1 MIAASL
7 RGIRGGVGTSA
18 TLAALAYALQA
29 MEQKV
34 LVVDKCPENTLG
46 LHFNLDLTPLKAGRA
61 PHSTSNPGTRLP
73 GKSAKGCACC
83 PTGT

>member
-18 TLAALAYALQA
+18 TLAALAYALHA

-34 LVVDKCPENTLG
+34 LVVDMCPENTLG
-46 LHFNLDLTPLKAGRA
+46 RISTWTWPPLKAGRA